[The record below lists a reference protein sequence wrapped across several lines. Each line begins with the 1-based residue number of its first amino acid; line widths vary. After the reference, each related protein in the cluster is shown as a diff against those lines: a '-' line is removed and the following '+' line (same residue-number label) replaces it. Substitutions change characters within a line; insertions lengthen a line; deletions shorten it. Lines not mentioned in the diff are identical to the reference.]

1 MSESQSIKSR
11 IQRRRMRLR
20 DLEERIEVMEDEM
33 QEHRQLSRRVAELTD
48 LIADLLVPLAQND
61 QAKVDE
67 IVSAYRASI

>member
-1 MSESQSIKSR
+1 MSDSQSIKAR
-11 IQRRRMRLR
+11 IQRRRMRVR

-61 QAKVDE
+61 QAKVNE
-67 IVSAYRASI
+67 IVDTYRASI

>member
-1 MSESQSIKSR
+1 MSDAQSIKAR
-11 IQRRRMRLR
+11 IQRRRMRVR

-61 QAKVDE
+61 QAKVNE
-67 IVSAYRASI
+67 IVDSYRASI

>member
-1 MSESQSIKSR
+1 MSDSQSIKAR
-11 IQRRRMRLR
+11 IQRRRMRVR

-48 LIADLLVPLAQND
+48 LIADLLVPLAQHD

-67 IVSAYRASI
+67 IITQYRASI

>member
-1 MSESQSIKSR
+1 MSDAQSIKAR

-20 DLEERIEVMEDEM
+20 DLEQRIEVMEDEM

-61 QAKVDE
+61 QTKVNE
-67 IVSAYRASI
+67 IVDRYRASI

>member
-1 MSESQSIKSR
+1 
-11 IQRRRMRLR
+11 MRVR

-61 QAKVDE
+61 QTKVNE
-67 IVSAYRASI
+67 IIDRYRASI

>member
-1 MSESQSIKSR
+1 MSDSASIKAR
-11 IQRRRMRLR
+11 IQHRRMRVR

-67 IVSAYRASI
+67 IVDRYRASI

>member
-1 MSESQSIKSR
+1 MSDAQSIKAR

-61 QAKVDE
+61 QSKVNE
-67 IVSAYRASI
+67 IVDAYRASI